1 MATRKGGLGKGLEAL
16 FVDNETEEIT
26 PSTLKLTEIEP
37 NREQPRKDFD
47 EKALSELADSIR
59 EHGVLQP
66 LLVRPLKDGRY
77 QLIAGERRWRA
88 SRMAGLTEVPVIV
101 RDLDDQAAMELA
113 LIENLQRTDLNIMEE
128 AAGYRELMERY
139 GMTQEVVAKRV
150 GKSRPAVAN
159 ALRMLALPEATARL
173 VREGKLTAGHAR
185 ALLGLPDPAEIDPLA
200 ERVLAEG
207 LSVRETERLVAD
219 RKVSPEKKPQPA
231 VKNWGEDSRLKQTVL
246 YLSEYFG
253 RKAQIKAKKDG
264 TGRIVIDFY
273 SKEDLEALLKQM
285 CGLDHETEL

>member
-66 LLVRPLKDGRY
+66 LLVRPLKNGRY

-159 ALRMLALPEATARL
+159 ALRMLALPEATAKL

-285 CGLDHETEL
+285 CGLDHEPEL